1 MSSRTERRP
10 SRQATAQAGTEGQ
23 ASTPWWRVGMVWL
36 VLSGPALVVVAGIG
50 TAVIAYRNADEVLT
64 ETASARTL
72 PVRPDTMTPA
82 HQARNHAA
90 TAK

>member
-1 MSSRTERRP
+1 MSSTNSRLAKQQPAVQGTDGRP
-10 SRQATAQAGTEGQ
+10 A
-23 ASTPWWRVGMVWL
+23 TPWWRVGMVWL